1 MFVMDKRIEE
11 ITKDNE
17 SLREENRQMICK
29 VKQLEG

>member
-29 VKQLEG
+29 VKQL